1 MLKSRFLNAIIQE
14 EEPGILGKINS
25 RTEQAKYKMIVEH
38 LVVLINSKIT
48 HSRIVSNTGTN
59 IKQLPMAKGET
70 ILAEIN
76 FKNLV
81 ITQKNKIT
89 IHESIFDENKS

>member
-1 MLKSRFLNAIIQE
+1 
-14 EEPGILGKINS
+14 
-25 RTEQAKYKMIVEH
+25 MIVEH

-48 HSRIVSNTGTN
+48 HSRIVSNTGTS
-59 IKQLPMAKGET
+59 IKQLPMAKVET

-81 ITQKNKIT
+81 ITQRIK
-89 IHESIFDENKS
+89 